1 LEYIILEQLI
11 PRKHRWKSKKVK
23 QPIDHKVKAKAA
35 IAAVAA
41 RRCLL
46 SAEQACATTSA
57 KHPVKEAGCVQRRS
71 GGCYAECRRV
81 AAWDLRGLHFASMY
95 RY

>member
-1 LEYIILEQLI
+1 MEIE
-11 PRKHRWKSKKVK
+11 KSKTANRPQSKG
-23 QPIDHKVKAKAA
+23 QSRHC
-35 IAAVAA
+35 
-41 RRCLL
+41 RCGGETCLL